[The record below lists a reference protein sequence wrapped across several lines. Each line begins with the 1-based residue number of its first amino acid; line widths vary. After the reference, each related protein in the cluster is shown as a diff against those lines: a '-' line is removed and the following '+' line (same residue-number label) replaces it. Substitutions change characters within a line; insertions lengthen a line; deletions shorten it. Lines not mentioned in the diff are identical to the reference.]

1 MHRSTS
7 TAHIAT
13 ECHQRAPSKRSKVS
27 SSVEEVSEA
36 CSDEECSVRVVIDD
50 EEDRDSE
57 SEDLK
62 VGHHSDRDVTGFRKL
77 LLLAQTE
84 RAAQAS

>member
-1 MHRSTS
+1 M
-7 TAHIAT
+7 
-13 ECHQRAPSKRSKVS
+13 
-27 SSVEEVSEA
+27 EEVSEA
-36 CSDEECSVRVVIDD
+36 CPDEECSVRVVIDD

-77 LLLAQTE
+77 LLAQTA
-84 RAAQAS
+84 RAAQASQCWRQRRSVVAKALALRSHKHDV

>member
-1 MHRSTS
+1 M
-7 TAHIAT
+7 
-13 ECHQRAPSKRSKVS
+13 
-27 SSVEEVSEA
+27 EEVSEA

-50 EEDRDSE
+50 EEDRDGE

-77 LLLAQTE
+77 LLLAQTA
-84 RAAQAS
+84 RAAQASQCWRQRRSVVAKTLALRSHKHDV